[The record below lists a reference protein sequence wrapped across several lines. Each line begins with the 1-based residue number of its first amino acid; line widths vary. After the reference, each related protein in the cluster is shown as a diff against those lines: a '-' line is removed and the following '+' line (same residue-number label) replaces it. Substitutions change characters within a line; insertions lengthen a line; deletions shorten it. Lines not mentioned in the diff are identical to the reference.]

1 MVSHTVEEPARRAIR
16 HQSDFVR
23 AVLGAAALVGATV
36 LARRG
41 EPGLVEVNLFRLVN
55 ELPGFV
61 GSPLLGVMQ
70 LGSLGAVPV
79 IALVAVLGRRRR
91 LARLVLMGGT
101 GAWALARLLQAVVG
115 QDPPELLLGRV
126 VLHGSTVPG
135 LAFPATHMA
144 VAAAMATVAG
154 PYLSRPARRLA
165 WLAVALVGVAR
176 IYTGAHFPIDVV
188 GGAALGWALGAA
200 VHLVVGAPRGRASAA
215 VVEAALTLAQPG
227 WTAVVDAEV
236 GAGSGAVSYRARR
249 TDGSR
254 VLAKVVG
261 RDQPDADW
269 LYRAWRLL
277 AFREP
282 EDEAAI
288 VSPAH
293 RVAHEAHLSLLA
305 QREGARVPGLLLT
318 TGVGGGEHLLVRPWV
333 EGRALVDLAPEEVDD
348 ALLRRVWD
356 QVDRLHRAGVVHGA
370 LRSDHVVV
378 DRQDRPWLVEL
389 GLGRASAS
397 IEDQARDVA
406 ELMASLSVYLPPEQV
421 VAAAGES
428 LGAPAV
434 ARAVPL
440 LQPLTL
446 STATRHQVQRSG
458 ALAAVRAEAARV
470 GGTALPSVKTPTR
483 IALGNLLPWLGLGF
497 ATYVLLP
504 QVGQFQSTLT
514 ALGHARWGWL
524 VPMVAA
530 SAFTH
535 LMAAVALM
543 GASSTPLALGRTWA
557 VQVAAA
563 FTNRLAP
570 AGLGGMGTNIR
581 YLEAAGSERPAAVT
595 AMALNTVAGFL
606 VHASG
611 VAVIIPLLGATG
623 GVHRLPS
630 APDLPDN
637 WPVVVGV
644 LAALV
649 AAGLVRWGRR
659 LRRRVVPGLRSAL
672 SGLRALVA
680 EPRRAIAVFGGSAG
694 VTTGYALALVAAVE
708 AFGGGLPA
716 TKIVA
721 VYLGGS
727 ALAAVSPTP
736 GGLGALEAALVAGLT
751 GVGAA
756 PGPAVA
762 AVLVY
767 RFVTYWMPVLPGLV
781 LFRRLRARG
790 AL

>member
-1 MVSHTVEEPARRAIR
+1 MTGRPARRAIR
-16 HQSDFVR
+16 HQSDAVR
-23 AVLGAAALVGATV
+23 TVLGAAVLVGATV

-41 EPGLVEVNLFRLVN
+41 EPGRVEVNLFRLVN
-55 ELPGFV
+55 ELPGFLAA
-61 GSPLLGVMQ
+61 PLLGVMQ
-70 LGSLGAVPV
+70 LGALGAVPV
-79 IALVAVLGRRRR
+79 VALVAVLGRRRR
-91 LARLVLMGGT
+91 LARLVLVGGT
-101 GAWALARLLQAVVG
+101 AAWALARLLQAVVG
-115 QDPPELLLGRV
+115 QDPPELVLGQV
-126 VLHGSTVPG
+126 VLHGSAAPG

-165 WLAVALVGVAR
+165 WLAVGLVGVAR

-188 GGAALGWALGAA
+188 GGAALGWALGAL

-215 VVEAALTLAQPG
+215 VVEAALAEVHPG
-227 WTAVVDAEV
+227 WAAVVEV
-236 GAGSGAVSYRARR
+236 EVAGNAAGAVSYRVRLA
-249 TDGSR
+249 DGSR

-269 LYRAWRLL
+269 LYRAWRLI
-277 AFREP
+277 AFRER

-288 VSPAH
+288 ISPAH
-293 RVAHEAHLSLLA
+293 RVAHEAHLTLLA
-305 QREGARVPGLLLT
+305 QREGVRVPGLILT
-318 TGVGGGEHLLVRPWV
+318 TAIGDGEHLLVRSWV
-333 EGRALVDLAPEEVDD
+333 EGRTLVDLAPEEVDG

-356 QVDRLHRAGVVHGA
+356 QVGRLHRAGLVHGA
-370 LRSDHVVV
+370 LRSDRIVV
-378 DRQDRPWLVEL
+378 DDDGEPSLVEL
-389 GLGRASAS
+389 GLGRASGS
-397 IEDQARDVA
+397 VEHQAHDVA
-406 ELMASLSVYLPPEQV
+406 ELMASLAAWLPPDRV
-421 VAAAGES
+421 VAAAVES

-446 STATRHQVQRSG
+446 STATRRRVQRSG
-458 ALAAVRAEAARV
+458 ALAAVREEAARV
-470 GGTALPSVKTPTR
+470 AGVALPSEKTPAGMAFR
-483 IALGNLLPWLGLGF
+483 NLLPWVGLGF

-504 QVGQFQSTLT
+504 QVGQFQATAT

-524 VPMVAA
+524 VPLVAA
-530 SAFTH
+530 SAFTY

-543 GASSTPLALGRTWA
+543 GASATPLALGRTWA

-581 YLEAAGSERPAAVT
+581 YLEAAGSDRPAAVT

-606 VHASG
+606 VHAAG
-611 VAVIIPLLGATG
+611 LVVVIPLLGATG

-630 APDLPDN
+630 APDLPDQ
-637 WPVVVGV
+637 WPAVVGV
-644 LAALV
+644 LAALIGV
-649 AAGLVRWGRR
+649 GLVRWGRR

-672 SGLRALVA
+672 SSLRSVAA
-680 EPRRAIAVFGGSAG
+680 EPRRAIALVVGSAG
-694 VTTGYALALVAAVE
+694 VTAGYAAGLVVAVE

-716 TKIVA
+716 TRIVA

-751 GVGAA
+751 GLGAA
-756 PGPAVA
+756 AGPSVA

-767 RFVTYWMPVLPGLV
+767 RFVTYWVPVLPGLV
-781 LFRRLRARG
+781 LFRRLRSRG